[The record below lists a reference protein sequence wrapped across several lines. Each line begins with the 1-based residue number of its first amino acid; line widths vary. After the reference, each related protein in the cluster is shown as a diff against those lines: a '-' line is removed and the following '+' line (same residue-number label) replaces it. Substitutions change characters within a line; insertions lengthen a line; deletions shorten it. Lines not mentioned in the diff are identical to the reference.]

1 MQNSDSLNT
10 KQLLDLCKILQVSQN
25 LKSYINSEI
34 IDTADF
40 PNLANLFEN
49 LYSNP
54 GIVKSI
60 STTILDENT
69 IDDNASTNLKNIR
82 NNIRKKEQ
90 EIEKRLKEAE
100 KLGFPSKRL
109 ILSGCTSPEQLARD
123 PELHKRGLFFLN
135 IEEVVKFIVLY
146 NDPMVQIDQFI
157 QLMSDPWSYIKKHG
171 MDIIEEYIN
180 DVVSCYKLLH
190 AAAVNMPKTLLDSI
204 IDRTFQK
211 ADIPLSVWTVN
222 EPELVQSCLSEKV
235 FNITTRKVRQ
245 AIKLREDYFNGI

>member
-1 MQNSDSLNT
+1 MTFPMITAHSGCEDT
-10 KQLLDLCKILQVSQN
+10 
-25 LKSYINSEI
+25 E
-34 IDTADF
+34 IDTLESID
-40 PNLANLFEN
+40 LAMDCGAEA
-49 LYSNP
+49 
-54 GIVKSI
+54 V
-60 STTILDENT
+60 E
-69 IDDNASTNLKNIR
+69 IDVRVDKTGELRIAHDAVPQEEYEKKLTLRDVLKYVYDTKLLVNCDL
-82 NNIRKKEQ
+82 KEQ
-90 EIEKRLKEAE
+90 STLYKTLEEAE

>member
-1 MQNSDSLNT
+1 MTFPMITAHSGCEDT
-10 KQLLDLCKILQVSQN
+10 
-25 LKSYINSEI
+25 E
-34 IDTADF
+34 IDT
-40 PNLANLFEN
+40 LE
-49 LYSNP
+49 
-54 GIVKSI
+54 SI
-60 STTILDENT
+60 DIAMDCGAEAVE
-69 IDDNASTNLKNIR
+69 IDVRVDKTGELRIAHDAVPQEEYEKKLTLRDVLKYVYDTKMLVNCDL
-82 NNIRKKEQ
+82 KEQ
-90 EIEKRLKEAE
+90 SALYKTLEEAE

-146 NDPMVQIDQFI
+146 NDPMVQIDQFV

-171 MDIIEEYIN
+171 MDIIEDYIS
-180 DVVSCYKLLH
+180 DVVSCYKLLS

-204 IDRTFQK
+204 IDRTFQM